1 MGGLVFPPSNKDKA
15 HFKDTIL
22 AIEDKKGSCVLEMH
36 RYLIAL
42 YPGENI
48 NDKTSVLFYLTGKY
62 DKVSRQTTNCKMAI
76 KMENRPDDLWSAS
89 LPNNTA
95 GLVVRS
101 ENKNNAKIKARQL
114 VAVDE
119 SGKTLLVITPFGNHF
134 RLNPSGEAMMIERF
148 DGTWRACWS
157 TFPLK
162 PRDVLGAPLV
172 TANVTTPRTFIDI
185 LAWEHFVREY
195 NAGRCQTAERVRL
208 VVETEIERLVNL
220 RGKNQGSLRVHLR
233 NQAAWYVF
241 NKLRNYEHVTAPF
254 LTDGKPPSNGG
265 VFLDLNGPDQIDLY
279 YTQERF
285 PFRSNM
291 PSDFRPEAGGCPRA
305 PQYISGTTA
314 TFSKNCTGA
323 DCRVPCLAPNPMA
336 CRDPTPGGLGQG
348 MPLGFEGSTGPTPR
362 VRCRMLLGKDAPPSQ
377 VLSAVNCSS
386 ADSAH
391 ECMGKTGGSAQA
403 NEKIRSEHKPRVLN
417 TTELDTYMSSY
428 CTKMKEFKPDDK
440 DNDCPV
446 DPVTQKRPLKC
457 PNALRPGRNGEPG
470 PADACRRWQR
480 GSGADAAHSAYVSLC
495 QVSENQAQ
503 PWCDCIAGSLPGG
516 RFFELHEAASSVPF
530 TTRQNEG
537 CWFPPCGRN
546 DYTLQRRSDVETD
559 LGACQVSCVNV
570 LNLSDSTDVTMTGI
584 SQQMTCSVG
593 RETINVRPKTGTPQ
607 TQIGTGSGTSST
619 APVPNNNHLIPTP
632 PPNTPDTIAPISNDV
647 AMPDA
652 EHLVPNIQP
661 PKPGP
666 GPNPRPNPIPSP
678 TPTPSPRPVPVPS
691 PSPAPNP
698 RPVPIPNPT
707 GPTPSPRPLP
717 TPNPTPIPNPYSGP
731 GSGNNILGDSL
742 ILGMDR
748 NKFYMALGA
757 SGVVIVL
764 MGVSIYYLSKRGKRK

>member
-291 PSDFRPEAGGCPRA
+291 PSDFRPEAGG
-305 PQYISGTTA
+305 
-314 TFSKNCTGA
+314 
-323 DCRVPCLAPNPMA
+323 V
-336 CRDPTPGGLGQG
+336 
-348 MPLGFEGSTGPTPR
+348 
-362 VRCRMLLGKDAPPSQ
+362 
-377 VLSAVNCSS
+377 
-386 ADSAH
+386 
-391 ECMGKTGGSAQA
+391 
-403 NEKIRSEHKPRVLN
+403 RVLHN
-417 TTELDTYMSSY
+417 TS
-428 CTKMKEFKPDDK
+428 
-440 DNDCPV
+440 
-446 DPVTQKRPLKC
+446 R
-457 PNALRPGRNGEPG
+457 GR
-470 PADACRRWQR
+470 
-480 GSGADAAHSAYVSLC
+480 L
-495 QVSENQAQ
+495 
-503 PWCDCIAGSLPGG
+503 
-516 RFFELHEAASSVPF
+516 
-530 TTRQNEG
+530 
-537 CWFPPCGRN
+537 
-546 DYTLQRRSDVETD
+546 RRSAKIVPELIAVFRVWHPIQWRAETQHPAVWD
-559 LGACQVSCVNV
+559 RAC
-570 LNLSDSTDVTMTGI
+570 LSDSKALPDPRHACVAACSLARTRHRRKF
-584 SQQMTCSVG
+584 SQ
-593 RETINVRPKTGTPQ
+593 P
-607 TQIGTGSGTSST
+607 
-619 APVPNNNHLIPTP
+619 
-632 PPNTPDTIAPISNDV
+632 
-647 AMPDA
+647 
-652 EHLVPNIQP
+652 
-661 PKPGP
+661 
-666 GPNPRPNPIPSP
+666 
-678 TPTPSPRPVPVPS
+678 
-691 PSPAPNP
+691 
-698 RPVPIPNPT
+698 
-707 GPTPSPRPLP
+707 
-717 TPNPTPIPNPYSGP
+717 
-731 GSGNNILGDSL
+731 
-742 ILGMDR
+742 
-748 NKFYMALGA
+748 
-757 SGVVIVL
+757 
-764 MGVSIYYLSKRGKRK
+764 